1 MLFILALVKTQ
12 QPLQACIFLSWFHRE
27 GSPKLFCIHLAVFT
41 CRPLSILIHSESNV
55 CLAVTWWCLH
65 GQLKPLWNQMSG
77 GEIIFI
83 LSAATFS
90 IWPKSYWRVNGCL
103 QSVSAAT
110 GQQNKL
116 KFQVCLDA
124 HGALHTNM
132 LHTYIKA
139 FPLWIPLIMFKYTY
153 NGNNIVLLLK
163 Y

>member
-1 MLFILALVKTQ
+1 MLFVLALVKTQ
-12 QPLQACIFLSWFHRE
+12 QPCKACIFLLWFHRE
-27 GSPKLFCIHLAVFT
+27 GSPKLFLHSFGRVYVQTWIKCLFRGDVMVFT
-41 CRPLSILIHSESNV
+41 WTTE
-55 CLAVTWWCLH
+55 
-65 GQLKPLWNQMSG
+65 PLWNQMSG

-90 IWPKSYWRVNGCL
+90 VWPKSYWRVNGCL

-110 GQQNKL
+110 EQQNKL
-116 KFQVCLDA
+116 KFPGCLDA

-132 LHTYIKA
+132 LHTYIRA

-153 NGNNIVLLLK
+153 NGNNILLLLK

>member
-12 QPLQACIFLSWFHRE
+12 QPCKHAYFCY
-27 GSPKLFCIHLAVFT
+27 GSIGKAVPNYFCIHLAVFT
-41 CRPLSILIHSESNV
+41 CRLESNV
-55 CLAVTWWCLH
+55 CLEVTWRCLH
-65 GQLKPLWNQMSG
+65 GQLNPLWNQMSG

-90 IWPKSYWRVNGCL
+90 ILPKSYWRVNGCL

-110 GQQNKL
+110 EKQNKL
-116 KFQVCLDA
+116 KFPGCLDA

-132 LHTYIKA
+132 LHTYIRA
-139 FPLWIPLIMFKYTY
+139 FPLWIPSIMFKYTY